1 MSSVG
6 QQDIRHGHSRLESIT
21 TLVDMRYCC
30 VVLRVAIQSNI
41 YIYMGQVAQ
50 GVHCDIF
57 SYVQEVQFEG

>member
-1 MSSVG
+1 M
-6 QQDIRHGHSRLESIT
+6 DIAG
-21 TLVDMRYCC
+21 
-30 VVLRVAIQSNI
+30 LRVLPLFLIWDIVVWFYELPYNLI